1 LHCSAELGEKSVSQL
16 RAEILPVE
24 FSDSAAV
31 RIVINA
37 SPSVIFDI
45 VADPSKHPLFD
56 GSDSVKALLR
66 GPSRLFLGA
75 KFGMK
80 MKIKVPYWITN
91 TVVDFDENSKISWA
105 HLMKWRW
112 SYELVDLGAG
122 KTQVTEHFDA
132 HHIPKLAH
140 VWLDFTGA
148 MKYNPKAMAKSLVK
162 LKVLCEGRG

>member
-1 LHCSAELGEKSVSQL
+1 MSQL

-56 GSDSVKALLR
+56 GSDSVKELLR
-66 GPSRLFLGA
+66 GPNRLFLGA

-112 SYELVDLGAG
+112 SYELVDLGG
-122 KTQVTEHFDA
+122 E
-132 HHIPKLAH
+132 
-140 VWLDFTGA
+140 
-148 MKYNPKAMAKSLVK
+148 
-162 LKVLCEGRG
+162 RRR